1 MTAEVVG
8 TDSGQTVI
16 DRLVEHLRA
25 KDLAL
30 DGQERPAA
38 ILWTDPRAEWAPVVD
53 VLKTRLPELLVLG
66 NFDPVS
72 RTGPAIWIRCLVER
86 TLSPPE
92 LPADTPPVVHMP
104 GVSRQ
109 QLRAGE
115 ECPAELKPLVELMY
129 RGAMWLQTNGN
140 DWTVTAFLTSPKTL
154 GLDIAR
160 DSQTAEALL
169 RALPELSL
177 TPVAQLVGSRLEA
190 DDFDRM
196 LSDDP
201 VRDLLRWMGDPDGT
215 RARMGANGWAA
226 FANQCREEIGFD
238 PDVEADVVAG
248 ERLGTGGGVW
258 DRVWDRFVES
268 PTAFPGVVGLLRRSR
283 PVSDLPFTPERWPDL
298 NDEDEDGIRAA
309 LPVVPYMTHGEA
321 CAVLSDLATKHEPRR
336 KAVWARLGLSPM
348 AEVLEPLSRL
358 ARSVGR
364 TIGGVTP
371 DEAAAAYVDRGW
383 QADAAA
389 WEAVAAAPAKDEAA
403 VQAVV
408 HHLLKPW
415 LDDSARAFQ
424 KAVSRGPLPGA
435 SDVDETVEAAEAQ
448 CICFADGLRYDL
460 GVRLVERLERQ
471 GCVAT
476 LRRRWAALPT
486 VTATAKPAVTPV
498 AGNIEGGELG
508 EGFEPILA
516 ATGNPARAPALRK
529 AMEDRGYQVLGGD
542 TLEVPLTEDARG
554 WVETGEIDT
563 IGHKL
568 EGRLA
573 RQIADELDRIV
584 VRIVGLLDAGW
595 RSVRV
600 VTDHGWLLLP
610 GGLPKTDLP
619 KHLTE
624 SRWARCAVIKG
635 DSSPR
640 VDRVPWHWNPAEHFA
655 TAPGIA
661 CFNTSEE
668 YAHGGLSLQEC
679 LIPDIIVE
687 RGESAPAASVSSVTW
702 RGLRCFI
709 EVKTGA
715 GEVRADLR
723 LGSPSGPSVAAQVKA
738 IDDDGSVSLVLA
750 GDEHEEAELV
760 LVLLDETGTI
770 LAHRPT
776 RVGAAT

>member
-1 MTAEVVG
+1 MSAGTSVG
-8 TDSGQTVI
+8 DGHGNTVLDLLI
-16 DRLVEHLRA
+16 GHLHA

-38 ILWTDPRAEWAPVVD
+38 ILWTDPKAEWAPVIE

-66 NFDPVS
+66 EYAEEN
-72 RTGPAIWIRCLVER
+72 RTGPAIWIRCLVEG
-86 TLSPPE
+86 TLDSPD
-92 LPADTPPVVHMP
+92 LPAGTPPVVYLP

-115 ECPAELKPLVELMY
+115 ECPEEVKPLVELMY
-129 RGAMWLQTNGN
+129 RGSLWLQANGN
-140 DWTVTAFLTSPKTL
+140 DWTVTAFLTSPKAL

-160 DSQTAEALL
+160 DAQTTEALL
-169 RALPELSL
+169 RALPEVSL
-177 TPVAQLVGSRLEA
+177 TPVSQLAGRRLEA
-190 DDFDRM
+190 DDFDKM

-201 VRDLLRWMGDPDGT
+201 VRDLLRWMGDPEGA

-226 FANQCREEIGFD
+226 FVNQCKDELGFD
-238 PDVEADVVAG
+238 PGVEADVVAG
-248 ERLGTGGGVW
+248 EKLGAGGGVW
-258 DRVWDRFVES
+258 DKVWDRFVES
-268 PTAFPGVVGLLRRSR
+268 PTAFPGVVELLRRSR
-283 PVSDLPFTPERWPDL
+283 PVTDLPFTPERWPDL
-298 NDEDEDGIRAA
+298 NDEDEEGVRAA
-309 LPVVPYMTHGEA
+309 LAVVLHMAHGEA
-321 CAVLSDLATKHEPRR
+321 CAVLSGLAAKHDSRR
-336 KAVWARLGLSPM
+336 RSVWARLGLSPM

-358 ARSVGR
+358 ARSVGSA
-364 TIGGVTP
+364 IGGATP
-371 DEAAAAYVDRGW
+371 DDAAAAYVDRGW

-389 WEAVAAAPAKDEAA
+389 WEAIVAAPAKDEAA

-424 KAVSRGPLPGA
+424 KAVSQTPLPGA
-435 SDVDETVEAAEAQ
+435 PDHDLVEAGEGE
-448 CICFADGLRYDL
+448 CLCFADGLRYDL

-471 GCVAT
+471 GCIAT

-498 AGNIEGGELG
+498 ANDIEGGNLD
-508 EGFEPILA
+508 EGFEPALA
-516 ATGNPARAPALRK
+516 VAGKPARAPALRK
-529 AMEDRGYQVLGGD
+529 AMEDRGYQVLDGG
-542 TLEVPLTEDARG
+542 TLELPLTDSARG

-568 EGRLA
+568 KGRLA
-573 RQIADELDRIV
+573 RQIGDELDRIA
-584 VRIVGLLDAGW
+584 VRIMGLLDAGW

-610 GGLPKTDLP
+610 GGLPKVDLP

-635 DSSPR
+635 ASSPE

-661 CFNTSEE
+661 CFNKSEE

-679 LIPDIIVE
+679 LIPDIFVE
-687 RGESAPAASVSSVTW
+687 RGESAPAASITSVTW
-702 RGLRCFI
+702 RGLRCFP
-709 EVKTGA
+709 EVKSTA
-715 GEVRADLR
+715 AQVRADLR
-723 LGSPSGPSVAAQVKA
+723 LGSPSGRSVVAQVKA
-738 IDDDGSVSLVLA
+738 VDDDGSVSLVLA
-750 GDEHEEAELV
+750 GDEHEEDQLV
-760 LVLLDETGTI
+760 LVLLDESGSI

-776 RVGAAT
+776 RVGAA

>member
-1 MTAEVVG
+1 MGAEAVDAASGG
-8 TDSGQTVI
+8 TVLDHLI
-16 DRLVEHLRA
+16 EHLHA

-30 DGQERPAA
+30 DGQERPVA
-38 ILWTDPRAEWAPVVD
+38 ILWTDPKAEWAPVIE

-66 NFDPVS
+66 SYAAEN
-72 RTGPAIWIRCLVER
+72 RAGPAIWIRCLVER
-86 TLSPPE
+86 TLGSPE
-92 LPADTPPVVHMP
+92 LPAGAPPVVYLP

-115 ECPAELKPLVELMY
+115 ECPDEVKPLVELMY
-129 RGAMWLQTNGN
+129 RGSLWLQANGN

-160 DSQTAEALL
+160 DGQTTEALL
-169 RALPELSL
+169 RALPEVSI
-177 TPVAQLVGSRLEA
+177 TPVSQLSGKRLEA
-190 DDFDRM
+190 DDFDKM

-201 VRDLLRWMGDPDGT
+201 VRDLLRWMGDPDGA

-226 FANQCREEIGFD
+226 FANQCREALGFD
-238 PDVEADVVAG
+238 PDTEADVVAG
-248 ERLGTGGGVW
+248 ERLGAGGGVW
-258 DRVWDRFVES
+258 GRVWDRFAES
-268 PTAFPGVVGLLRRSR
+268 PTAFPGIVELLRRSR
-283 PVSDLPFTPERWPDL
+283 PVTDLPFSSERWPDL
-298 NDEDEDGIRAA
+298 NDEDEEGVRAA
-309 LPVVPYMTHGEA
+309 LAVVPSMTHGEA
-321 CAVLSDLATKHEPRR
+321 CTVLFDLARKHDPRR
-336 KAVWARLGLSPM
+336 RSVWARLGLSPM

-358 ARSVGR
+358 ARSVGSA
-364 TIGGVTP
+364 IGGATP
-371 DEAAAAYVDRGW
+371 DDAAAAYVDRGW

-389 WEAVAAAPAKDEAA
+389 WEAIAATPAKDEAV

-424 KAVSRGPLPGA
+424 KAVSKTPMPGA
-435 SDVDETVEAAEAQ
+435 SDAILVDAGAGE
-448 CICFADGLRYDL
+448 CLCFADGLRYDL

-498 AGNIEGGELG
+498 AGDIAGAELG
-508 EGFEPILA
+508 EGFEPGFA
-516 ATGNPARAPALRK
+516 ETGKPARAAALRT
-529 AMEDRGYQVLGGD
+529 AMEDSGYQVLGGG
-542 TLEVPLTEDARG
+542 TLGVPLTEDARG

-568 EGRLA
+568 KGRLA
-573 RQIADELDRIV
+573 RQIGDELDRV
-584 VRIVGLLDAGW
+584 AARIVGILDAGW
-595 RSVRV
+595 QSVRV

-610 GGLPKTDLP
+610 GGLPKVDLP

-635 DSSPR
+635 ASSPN
-640 VDRVPWHWNPAEHFA
+640 VDRAPWHWNLTEHFA

-679 LIPDIIVE
+679 LIPDIVVE
-687 RGESAPAASVSSVTW
+687 RGESAPAASITSVTW

-709 EVKTGA
+709 EVKAAA
-715 GEVRADLR
+715 GRVRADLR
-723 LGSPSGPSVAAQVKA
+723 LGSPSGPSVVAQVKP

-750 GDEHEEAELV
+750 GDEHEEAELA

-776 RVGAAT
+776 RVGAAS